1 MDQGLDNRVVGGVH
15 VGVEGEG
22 ALAVAVV
29 GGVAVRGD
37 DPVLPAQVPEAHIQR
52 PLLTAHPPMLA
63 AIEVS
68 VDIIVF
74 KIRLEVRIILL
85 TPRGFR
91 FLFLFRGP
99 FRSIQS
105 NLTIPAIL
113 QECHHE

>member
-1 MDQGLDNRVVGGVH
+1 MDQGLHNRVVGGVH
-15 VGVEGEG
+15 VRVKGKG

-29 GGVAVRGD
+29 GGVAVWGD
-37 DPVLPAQVPEAHIQR
+37 DPVLPAQVSEAHVKS
-52 PLLTAHPPMLA
+52 PLLASHPPVLA
-63 AIEVS
+63 AVEVS
-68 VDIIVF
+68 IDIIVF

-91 FLFLFRGP
+91 FLFLFRGS